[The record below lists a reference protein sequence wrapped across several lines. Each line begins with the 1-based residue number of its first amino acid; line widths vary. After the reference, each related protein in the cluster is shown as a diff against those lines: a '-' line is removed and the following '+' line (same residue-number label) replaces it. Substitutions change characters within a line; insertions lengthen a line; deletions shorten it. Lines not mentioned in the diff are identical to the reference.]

1 MQKVS
6 RVIFFLV
13 LSICLFPGNLQNT
26 TKAAS
31 NASNYPDVSDYSE
44 EIDFLSDL
52 GIITG
57 YKNGHFGPNDSIKR
71 IQAVQMILRE
81 LKIPLGDAPNPNFKD
96 IMPGSYGYEEIAKAA
111 ELNIISGKENG
122 NFDPFGILTRGQ
134 MAKILVKAYELKG
147 IYYHDFTDVRYDSSM
162 YPYIEALAAHRIT
175 TGYPDGS
182 FRPNEALKRSHF
194 AVFLARMLN
203 DNFKLYDDTKA
214 KSIQE
219 IVVNEQS
226 VVTIEIYDENDE
238 MISLGS
244 GFIVSNQLI
253 ATNFHVISGG
263 TRAVA
268 VTATGEEYVLD
279 GVVAYNEYTDIAV
292 LKPEKKVGFPA
303 LPLASINT
311 VKKGESVVAIG
322 SPLGFQNTVSEG
334 IVSGFQVFEDEYG
347 TIQAIQTT
355 ADITFGSS
363 GGPLLNRKGSV
374 IGINTFGFETINF
387 ALPTDYLLELL
398 ENYIGE
404 SFGSIPT
411 EPLVNMPYVEE
422 PVIDEETGQ
431 EDEEIISPLPT
442 PSLDEEILSDIFID
456 IVHDPIL
463 PIIYGINDLGEL
475 ISYNYETM
483 VRRELAFEHPA
494 ESIYMENGELYLTL
508 LKSVRSSYA
517 NGTGAVAIVNPNS
530 FTTKKQFDIN
540 IDPYDIVVD
549 SQHVYVSSGSY
560 QWTYLKSYDKDSG
573 EEVSSQGIRQQSQI
587 ELHPGKGRI
596 YAVDS
601 DTSPRDM
608 EVFYISNGIITT
620 GFDSPYHGDFDMAES
635 MTISP
640 DGKYIFNHSGT
651 VFKASPLRSSDMTY
665 VTDIGVEFT
674 SITFS
679 QDGSSFFV
687 LNDNIYEYDYDNFV
701 LKSIYEIEGEASS
714 LFNHNGEYILVGKK
728 KYPYSNVPRTFIT
741 KLDI

>member
-1 MQKVS
+1 MQKVI
-6 RVIFFLV
+6 RIICLLL
-13 LSICLFPGNLQNT
+13 LSICLFPSFLLNS

-31 NASNYPDVSDYSE
+31 IYPDVSVYGE

-52 GIITG
+52 GVITG

-81 LKIPLGDAPNPNFKD
+81 LQIPVGDAPNPNFKD
-96 IMPGSYGYEEIAKAA
+96 IKPGSYGYEEIAKAA

-122 NFDPFGILTRGQ
+122 NFDPFGTLTRGQ
-134 MAKILVKAYELKG
+134 MAKILVKAYDLKG
-147 IYYHDFTDVRYDSSM
+147 IYYDEFADVDFDSSM
-162 YPYIEALAAHRIT
+162 YAYIETLAAHYIT

-182 FRPNEALKRSHF
+182 FRPNESLKRSHF
-194 AVFLARMLN
+194 AAFLARMLN
-203 DNFKLYDDTKA
+203 DSFKPYYDKKT
-214 KSIQE
+214 KSIEE

-226 VVTIEIYDENDE
+226 VVTIEIYDGNDE
-238 MISLGS
+238 LISLGS
-244 GFIVSNQLI
+244 GFIISNQLI

-263 TRAVA
+263 TRAIA
-268 VTATGEEYVLD
+268 VTATGEEYELE
-279 GVVAYNEYTDIAV
+279 GVVDYDEYIDIAV
-292 LKPEKKVGFPA
+292 LKPEEKVGFPA
-303 LPLASINT
+303 LPLASLDT

-334 IVSGFQVFEDEYG
+334 IVSGFQIFEDEYG
-347 TIQAIQTT
+347 SIQAIQTT

-363 GGPLLNRKGSV
+363 GGPLLNRKGIV

-387 ALPTDYLLELL
+387 ALPTDYLLELIKV
-398 ENYIGE
+398 YIGE
-404 SFGSIPT
+404 SFEAIPT
-411 EPLVNMPYVEE
+411 EPLVDMPYVEE
-422 PVIDEETGQ
+422 PIIDDETGQ
-431 EDEEIISPLPT
+431 GEEIISPFPT
-442 PSLDEEILSDIFID
+442 PSQDEDILPDIFMD
-456 IVHDPIL
+456 IVHDPNL

-475 ISYNYETM
+475 ISYNYETKE
-483 VRRELAFEHPA
+483 RRELAFEYPA

-517 NGTGAVAIVNPNS
+517 NGSGAVTIVNPTS
-530 FTTKKQFDIN
+530 LTAKKQFDIN

-560 QWTYLKSYDKDSG
+560 QWTYLKSYNKDTG
-573 EEVSSQGIRQQSQI
+573 EEVSSQGIRQQSKI

-596 YAVDS
+596 YAIDS

-651 VFKASPLRSSDMTY
+651 VFKASPLKNSDMTY
-665 VTDIGVEFT
+665 VTDIGVEFN
-674 SITFS
+674 SIAFS
-679 QDGSSFFV
+679 QDGSSFFI
-687 LNDNIYEYDYDNFV
+687 LNQNLYEYDYENFV
-701 LKSIYEIEGEASS
+701 LKNIYEVDGEASS
-714 LFNHNGEYILVGKK
+714 LFIHNGEYILLGEKI
-728 KYPYSNVPRTFIT
+728 YPYSNVTKTFIT
-741 KLDI
+741 KLDL